1 MNIHISGASGFVG
14 RALCADLINRGHRVV
29 PWVRKPSGLNSE
41 CVLPDLF
48 NVRAVEEVLNG
59 CDVFVHLAARVHQMG
74 DDPGQ
79 SRAQYQ
85 LVNKEL
91 TISLASAAL
100 KAGAKH
106 FIFMSSVKVVGE
118 TSPPGKPFNEEISC
132 YPEDPYGQ
140 SKLDAERELLDF
152 ASQSG
157 MVVTIL
163 RPPLI
168 YGPGVKANFLSL
180 MNWLSYSL
188 PMPFRLIKNKRS
200 FLYVGNLT
208 SAIAR
213 CIEVLPRGSGLYFVS
228 DGFDLSS
235 HELGRVLCKS
245 IGSAYLSL
253 PIPAFFLKFLGMCL
267 GKGPQISRL
276 LGSLQINSSAFCTD
290 FDWTP
295 PTTLEDGFDDTA
307 NWFHK
312 QRRIKRMNR
321 IKRVTDLLLSTI
333 ALCLLFIPLI
343 VVALM
348 VKLTSRGPVL
358 YWSDRVG
365 IRNSIFRMPK
375 FRSMKVGTPVVATHL
390 LQSPDAHLT
399 PIGGFLRL
407 SSLDEL
413 PQLWCVFNGTMS
425 WVGPRPALYNQDDLI
440 FLRTRC
446 GVDSLVPGVTGWA
459 QINGRDELEI
469 PVKVQYDREYLERRS
484 LVFDIKILIQ
494 TFVKVVARKNVAH

>member
-1 MNIHISGASGFVG
+1 MNIYISGASGFVG
-14 RALCADLINRGHRVV
+14 RALCADLIDRGHSVV
-29 PWVRKPSGLNSE
+29 PWLRKLTGLTNE
-41 CVLPDLF
+41 YVLPDLLD
-48 NVRAVEEVLNG
+48 VMSVEEAMKG
-59 CDVFVHLAARVHQMG
+59 CDVFVHLAARVHQIG
-74 DDPGQ
+74 DDPHQ

-85 LVNKEL
+85 IVNKDL
-91 TISLASAAL
+91 TMSLARAAL

-106 FIFMSSVKVVGE
+106 FVFISSVKVAGE
-118 TSPPGKPFNEEISC
+118 MSPSGKPFHEEIS
-132 YPEDPYGQ
+132 PSPQDPYGQ
-140 SKLDAERELLDF
+140 SKLEAENELLDF
-152 ASQSG
+152 ASKSG

-200 FLYVGNLT
+200 FLYVGNLV

-213 CIEVLPRGSGLYFVS
+213 CIEVSPRSSGLYFVS
-228 DGFDLSS
+228 DGVDLSS
-235 HELGRVLCKS
+235 HELGAVLCKTL
-245 IGSAYLSL
+245 GSAHLSL
-253 PIPAFFLKFLGMCL
+253 PIPAYLLKFLGLCI

-276 LGSLQINSSAFCTD
+276 LGSLQVDSSAFRND

-295 PTTLEDGFDDTA
+295 PSTLEDGIEHTA
-307 NWFHK
+307 NWFGK

-321 IKRVTDLLLSTI
+321 IKRVTDLFLSSV

-343 VVALM
+343 AVALM
-348 VKLTSRGPVL
+348 VKLTSKGPVL

-365 IRNSIFRMPK
+365 VGNGIFRMPK

-390 LQSPDAHLT
+390 LQSPGAHLT
-399 PIGGFLRL
+399 PIGGFLRR

-413 PQLWCVFNGTMS
+413 PQLWCVFKGTMS

-440 FLRTRC
+440 FLRTQC

-484 LVFDIKILIQ
+484 FVFDLKILIQ